1 MIPNPEDTIALP
13 FPLSLEETEPPLRSK
28 AVKLLRGK
36 VRIQPR
42 FSTNLPL
49 YAHSDFS
56 QPLSDSN
63 SLMRMKY
70 GAQIPSSVLGG
81 LKRKKKSYALPPTF
95 RSIWPWLY
103 QPHLLDHSSSEWPP
117 SALPY
122 EALSPN
128 IVQPQSRLLLLKD
141 NFVQKQFTLP
151 LLEAFPQTAH
161 AQSPHPLPIPLQ
173 HVSFER
179 DLLQGCQHNPT
190 FTEKDK
196 NKKHLTRRCVAKA
209 KS

>member
-1 MIPNPEDTIALP
+1 MQVSLLFCYFPISCMQIKFLPRYSVNAGDLALT
-13 FPLSLEETEPPLRSK
+13 LTVTLLYIQTGGGSK
-28 AVKLLRGK
+28 
-36 VRIQPR
+36 
-42 FSTNLPL
+42 
-49 YAHSDFS
+49 
-56 QPLSDSN
+56 
-63 SLMRMKY
+63 
-70 GAQIPSSVLGG
+70 
-81 LKRKKKSYALPPTF
+81 
-95 RSIWPWLY
+95 IWPWLY
-103 QPHLLDHSSSEWPP
+103 QPHLLDHSLSEWPP
-117 SALPY
+117 SALPS